1 MEGWA
6 FLACSIW
13 ALGGIQ
19 LLSLGV
25 IGEYV
30 GKIYNEPKRRP
41 RFIIA
46 DVLDAAED
54 TAEEQA

>member
-30 GKIYNEPKRRP
+30 GKSTTKRSGGH